1 MIFDLDGTLLDT
13 LADLANAH
21 NRVLDQLGM
30 PSHDTDAYRNFIG
43 NGARTC
49 IERSLP
55 KEHRTEQLIERGLTI
70 QKREYARNWH
80 EQTRPYDGIDD
91 LLEELHHKDVRLAV
105 LSNKDDSFAQQC
117 MAFFFRHT
125 AFDRIQGFS
134 EEIPPKPDPKGAL
147 MVADHLRLAPRE
159 IIFLADSEVDMATAL
174 AAGMYPAGAL
184 WGFRSERELVT
195 AGASCTIHRP
205 LDLLRL
211 F

>member
-1 MIFDLDGTLLDT
+1 
-13 LADLANAH
+13 
-21 NRVLDQLGM
+21 
-30 PSHDTDAYRNFIG
+30 
-43 NGARTC
+43 
-49 IERSLP
+49 
-55 KEHRTEQLIERGLTI
+55 
-70 QKREYARNWH
+70 
-80 EQTRPYDGIDD
+80 
-91 LLEELHHKDVRLAV
+91 
-105 LSNKDDSFAQQC
+105 
-117 MAFFFRHT
+117 
-125 AFDRIQGFS
+125 
-134 EEIPPKPDPKGAL
+134 